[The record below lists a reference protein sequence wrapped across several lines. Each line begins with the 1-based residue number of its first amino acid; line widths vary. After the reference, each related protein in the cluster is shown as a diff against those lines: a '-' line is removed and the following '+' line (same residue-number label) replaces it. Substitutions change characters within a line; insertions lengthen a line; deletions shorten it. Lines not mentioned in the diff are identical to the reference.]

1 MPEPLPDEEV
11 AFPADPFE
19 AELVAYLDGEL
30 DPAAARRIE
39 TRLAGD
45 PQARAKAAALKKT
58 FDLLDYLPK
67 PEPSATF
74 TSRTLDKLP
83 ALQPG
88 SPPQPAVPQPL
99 SASAASRSQP
109 KSSRVSQSVAAPVAS
124 QRIPTPPLRHQA
136 MLPLTSGPTHSR
148 RMIWAAGILL
158 AATGFA
164 AAGYLCGHA
173 FRSHPSTSQSVQN
186 KDAND
191 ELALSDRR
199 LIENLPLYAVV
210 DDYAF
215 VNELARAEY
224 FGDDPTVAYDTALKV
239 PSIPREMPSGN
250 ALATLE
256 KAFKQLSSERQQ
268 IIRELDKKL
277 YAAPS
282 NLQDRLL
289 RVMEIFAVWL
299 NLLSENDRRN
309 VLSAATSDIRLKQ
322 IRIIR
327 DRQWVETLPPSQQ
340 KQLSVATDALKSTL
354 IEEWKQED
362 IRRRKEWAS
371 ARRNPSE
378 TLDASKPPLLFNDE
392 TERNNIEN
400 FARVAFRIDDPKKC
414 RLTSNDLDRYNK
426 ALSFAK
432 EQGGAAWFTYGKT
445 LYELVKKPE
454 HEELLL
460 PPPDSKTRIADFPDL
475 PVVYQKFVLQRLKS
489 KLTPLVGKWPEF
501 PLELHKDMPQFH
513 QYHKEGLGKT
523 DFPKIDLK
531 SLPPLGPSRVSEF
544 AQPARGFVEEKM
556 LNNKLLGISELK
568 RLQEKEGKWPEYSR
582 EIIQLARE
590 HNLSIP
596 GVMLPGPPKS
606 WDALY
611 GPSRTKQ

>member
-11 AFPADPFE
+11 AADPFE

-30 DPAAARRIE
+30 EPAAARRIE
-39 TRLAGD
+39 TRLASD

-88 SPPQPAVPQPL
+88 SPPQSAVPQPL
-99 SASAASRSQP
+99 SAAASQSQP
-109 KSSRVSQSVAAPVAS
+109 KSSRASQHVAASP
-124 QRIPTPPLRHQA
+124 RIPTPPVRHQA
-136 MLPLTSGPTHSR
+136 MLPPTSGPTHSR

-158 AATGFA
+158 AVTGFA
-164 AAGYLCGHA
+164 AAGYLGGYA
-173 FRSHPSTSQSVQN
+173 FRSRPSASQSVQN

-224 FGDDPTVAYDTALKV
+224 FGDDPAVAYDTALKV
-239 PSIPREMPSGN
+239 PPIPREMPSGS
-250 ALATLE
+250 AFATLE
-256 KAFKQLSSERQQ
+256 KAFKQLSLERQQ
-268 IIRELDKKL
+268 IIRELDKKI
-277 YAAPS
+277 YAAQPT
-282 NLQDRLL
+282 LQDRLL
-289 RVMEIFAVWL
+289 RVMETYAVWL
-299 NLLSENDRRN
+299 NLLSESDRRN
-309 VLSAATSDIRLKQ
+309 VLLAATSDIRLKQ

-327 DRQWVETLPPSQQ
+327 DRQWVEMLPPSQQ
-340 KQLSVATDALKSTL
+340 EQLRIANDALKSTL
-354 IEEWKQED
+354 IDEWKQED
-362 IRRRKEWAS
+362 SRRRKVWAS
-371 ARRNPSE
+371 ARKNPSE

-392 TERNNIEN
+392 TDRNAIEN

-432 EQGGAAWFTYGKT
+432 EHGGAAWYTYGKT

-454 HEELLL
+454 HEELFL
-460 PPPDSKTRIADFPDL
+460 PPPDSKTRITDFQDL
-475 PVVYQKFVLQRLKS
+475 PVVYQKFVQQRLKS

-513 QYHKEGLGKT
+513 QYHKEGFGKT

-544 AQPARGFVEEKM
+544 EQPVRVFVEDKM
-556 LNNKLLGISELK
+556 LKNKLLSISELK
-568 RLQEKEGKWPEYSR
+568 RVQEKEGKWPEYSR
-582 EIIQLARE
+582 EIIQLARD

-596 GVMLPGPPKS
+596 GVMLPGPPKT
-606 WDALY
+606 WETLY
-611 GPSRTKQ
+611 GPSRAKQ